1 MPAAPI
7 HHAIGNAQQLGQQ
20 VKFEVMMLFLTTPD
34 KDGNLGISQFGKREI
49 GNLLDNVLS
58 NNKYRAAI

>member
-20 VKFEVMMLFLTTPD
+20 VKFEVMMMFFKD
-34 KDGNLGISQFGKREI
+34 NDGNLGIKLFGKSEI
-49 GNLLDNVLS
+49 ANRLLDN
-58 NNKYRAAI
+58 KYSAAL